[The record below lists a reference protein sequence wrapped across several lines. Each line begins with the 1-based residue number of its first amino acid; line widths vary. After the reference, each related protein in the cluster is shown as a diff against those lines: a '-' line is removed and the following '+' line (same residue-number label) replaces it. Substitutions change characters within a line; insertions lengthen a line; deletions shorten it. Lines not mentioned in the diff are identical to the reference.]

1 MGKYEGFIKFQEYT
15 RNLEKQIEELEAE
28 KAKLIQ
34 ENHNYK
40 MQFNMKRF
48 CCGCKWENQR
58 RMEMPCLQ
66 CGRSKNDMY
75 EEDA

>member
-15 RNLEKQIEELEAE
+15 RNLEKRIEALEAE

-40 MQFNMKRF
+40 MQFHIRRT
-48 CCGCKWENQR
+48 CCGCKWEHQR
-58 RMEMPCLQ
+58 RMNMPCVR
-66 CGRSKNDMY
+66 CGRSQTDLY
-75 EEDA
+75 EEDV